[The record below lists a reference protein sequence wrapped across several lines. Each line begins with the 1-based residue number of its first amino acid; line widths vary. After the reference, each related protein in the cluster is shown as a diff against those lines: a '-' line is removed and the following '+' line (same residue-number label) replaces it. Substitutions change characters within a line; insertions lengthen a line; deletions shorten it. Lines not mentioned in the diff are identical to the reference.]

1 MLRNSPQKFDI
12 SQHLPF
18 RTDLPFIL
26 IHINFLVSAEIYSVM
41 SVKILSMEYFNTP
54 IVSNLE

>member
-18 RTDLPFIL
+18 RTGLPFIL
-26 IHINFLVSAEIYSVM
+26 IHINFVVSAEIYSVM
-41 SVKILSMEYFNTP
+41 SVKTLSKEYFNTP
-54 IVSNLE
+54 IESNME